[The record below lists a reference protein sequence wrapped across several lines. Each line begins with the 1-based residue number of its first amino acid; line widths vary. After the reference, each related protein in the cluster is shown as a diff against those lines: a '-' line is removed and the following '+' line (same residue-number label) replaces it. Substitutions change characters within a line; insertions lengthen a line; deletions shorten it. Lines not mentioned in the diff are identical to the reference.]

1 MNTSVPTPSKT
12 PGRPLPTWIKAIALI
27 LILVSI
33 GLRSTNLD
41 LKPFW
46 EDEVDT
52 MVHVSGY
59 QRQTIAKQLNQQRLT
74 VGDLAKY
81 RDPQSGQSWLETL
94 RALTTTAEQPPL
106 YFVILRA
113 WSVIFGH
120 SVAALR
126 SMSVVFSVL
135 GLGVFY
141 LLGRALFPTDSA
153 TGDAAGWGSMT
164 LAALSPV
171 LLRYAQET
179 RAYSLWVVWLG
190 LSTWLLLRAW
200 RSPSKRN
207 WSLYGITLI
216 LAFHTHLLTL
226 FVIVGHGMTLIIH
239 GILNRWRQTP
249 LKGWILTVVPSGI
262 CMIPWLAVLLSKQ
275 GSIQTRAR
283 WLSTSRPLD
292 SLIRAW
298 TLGFSKTWLDISGQQ
313 ALFWSFISLVGF
325 MGVAIA
331 TVYLWRHSQRDSI
344 VTILSLTLVPT
355 LMILAMD
362 IFSGGQRSTVHR
374 YFIPAYI
381 GLLTLCGSA
390 LGSALAGRVG
400 QRRLSVKTLG
410 LWSGTALLVLLNL
423 FSIGQLHQS
432 PFWGRRAQYVPQFA
446 EVMAEDPNAVLVSD
460 LRLALFL
467 ALAYALPPDQE
478 LVWLNRYALGDGDR
492 PALPLE
498 DNDAIFL
505 FSPSEDLEAAMTQQR
520 QNPLPDPI
528 AEGRRPTLN
537 LRFLPPVKP

>member
-1 MNTSVPTPSKT
+1 MTLNPSVDPPAASDK
-12 PGRPLPTWIKAIALI
+12 PRGRGLSRGIKAIALI

-33 GLRSTNLD
+33 GLRATNLD

-59 QRQTIAKQLNQQRLT
+59 QRQTIAKQLDQQRLT

-141 LLGRALFPTDSA
+141 LLGRSLFPTDSA

-179 RAYSLWVVWLG
+179 RAYSLWVLWLG
-190 LSTWLLLRAW
+190 LSTWLLLRTW

-207 WSLYGITLI
+207 WSIYGITLI

-226 FVIVGHGMTLIIH
+226 FVIVGHGMALIIH

-249 LKGWILTVVPSGI
+249 LKGWILTVVASGVW
-262 CMIPWLAVLLSKQ
+262 MIPWLAVLLSKQ
-275 GSIQTRAR
+275 GSIQTRAK

-298 TLGFSKTWLDISGQQ
+298 TVGFSKTWLDLPGQQ
-313 ALFWSFISLVGF
+313 ALFWSVISLVGF
-325 MGVAIA
+325 IGVAIA

-344 VTILSLTLVPT
+344 VTILSLTLVPA

-362 IFSGGQRSTVHR
+362 ILSGGQRSTVHR

-381 GLLTLCGSA
+381 GLLTLCG
-390 LGSALAGRVG
+390 
-400 QRRLSVKTLG
+400 
-410 LWSGTALLVLLNL
+410 
-423 FSIGQLHQS
+423 
-432 PFWGRRAQYVPQFA
+432 
-446 EVMAEDPNAVLVSD
+446 
-460 LRLALFL
+460 
-467 ALAYALPPDQE
+467 
-478 LVWLNRYALGDGDR
+478 
-492 PALPLE
+492 
-498 DNDAIFL
+498 
-505 FSPSEDLEAAMTQQR
+505 
-520 QNPLPDPI
+520 
-528 AEGRRPTLN
+528 
-537 LRFLPPVKP
+537 